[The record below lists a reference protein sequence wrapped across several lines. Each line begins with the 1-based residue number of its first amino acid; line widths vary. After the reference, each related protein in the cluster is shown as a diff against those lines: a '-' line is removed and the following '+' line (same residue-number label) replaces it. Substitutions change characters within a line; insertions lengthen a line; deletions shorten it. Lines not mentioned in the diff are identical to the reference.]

1 MANAIKDFFRKKK
14 LDAKFKMAGSGHLL
28 ADNSTPSAATSSPT
42 SSSTSTSNTSQ
53 SNRKN
58 MTTQKAAEAAIER
71 IQRQQTTN
79 KSNTLENILQEERQ
93 KISEEYKMKERAQ
106 SLVKEEEKLEKK
118 YKDFDANQRFSC
130 PTIGLN
136 ESLSSDELL
145 SRILD
150 FIQTNF
156 ADDLTLMSVL
166 TLINCNSGSDNS
178 EQRIDECIK
187 TLDKVVTNLGNS
199 TVEEREKFSKIRKSK
214 IEKKV
219 LELKGGLEFLISI
232 GFELDSTEEWLIFS
246 DKASDISEQM
256 CYYKDVLNNPQ
267 KFPIVLDRQ
276 AVRVESNEKT
286 PKDDLS
292 DNFFKLSTDEV
303 VREMQT
309 LTQKRELEETLRT
322 KAMREQKHR
331 RFDAKYSRLRFKFA
345 NGLQIEATFA
355 ANETL
360 TDVKDWISERSELT
374 DFNLKCVHEVFTEL
388 HVHKTLKE
396 LNLVPTATLLIV
408 S

>member
-1 MANAIKDFFRKKK
+1 
-14 LDAKFKMAGSGHLL
+14 
-28 ADNSTPSAATSSPT
+28 
-42 SSSTSTSNTSQ
+42 
-53 SNRKN
+53 
-58 MTTQKAAEAAIER
+58 
-71 IQRQQTTN
+71 
-79 KSNTLENILQEERQ
+79 
-93 KISEEYKMKERAQ
+93 
-106 SLVKEEEKLEKK
+106 LV
-118 YKDFDANQRFSC
+118 
-130 PTIGLN
+130 
-136 ESLSSDELL
+136 
-145 SRILD
+145 
-150 FIQTNF
+150 
-156 ADDLTLMSVL
+156 
-166 TLINCNSGSDNS
+166 
-178 EQRIDECIK
+178 
-187 TLDKVVTNLGNS
+187 
-199 TVEEREKFSKIRKSK
+199 
-214 IEKKV
+214 
-219 LELKGGLEFLISI
+219 
-232 GFELDSTEEWLIFS
+232 FELDSTEEWLIFS